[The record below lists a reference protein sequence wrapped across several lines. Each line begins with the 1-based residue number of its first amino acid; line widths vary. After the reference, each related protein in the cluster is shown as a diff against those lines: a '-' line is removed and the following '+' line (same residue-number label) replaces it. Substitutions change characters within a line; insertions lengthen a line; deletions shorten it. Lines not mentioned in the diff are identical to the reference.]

1 MSGKQERLMEVLR
14 APVVSE
20 KSTMVS
26 DESNQVVF
34 EVARDANKA
43 EVKQAV
49 ESLFKVK
56 VTNVTTLNV
65 KGKTKRFRGQVG
77 KQSAWKKAYVSL
89 AKGEELDFL
98 SGIEP

>member
-1 MSGKQERLMEVLR
+1 MTGNQERLMQVLR
-14 APVVSE
+14 APLISE
-20 KSTMVS
+20 KSTIVS

-43 EVKQAV
+43 EVKKAV
-49 ESLFKVK
+49 ETLFKVK

-65 KGKTKRFRGQVG
+65 KGKTKRFRGQAG
-77 KQSAWKKAYVSL
+77 KRAAWKKAYVSL

-98 SGIEP
+98 GGIE